1 MTAKILTD
9 AQRQKN
15 KAISESLKKT
25 RAIRKSQECRVFD
38 LKITRTSQQQAK
50 TLELMF
56 REYKWIK
63 NEAIAAGVFS
73 YEAGKTVKVRLSDGS
88 FEERKL
94 TALGSQMKQSA
105 VTDLEW
111 AISAL
116 ATSKEKGRKVGALKF
131 IKNADSIGLK
141 QHKITYEILDSEV
154 KIQKLG
160 RIRVRGTNQLLGYEP
175 ASARLVRKA
184 DGYHILV
191 SAFRAPL
198 PQVFT
203 PGTAVGIDF
212 GLKTHFTLSDGT
224 EINGVFGEP
233 ERLKSLQRK
242 LQRQVKGSNGYSKTR
257 KHIQKEYLK
266 LSYRKDDAAN
276 KLVNQLLKNELVV
289 IQDEQLAQW
298 KRRSGFVRGGKK
310 IQAGIFGRTK
320 SRLFRH
326 PRVIVLDRFVAT
338 TQTCVCGVKTKH
350 PVWWRVFNCSS
361 CGYSAPRDLHSGQ
374 NMLRLAATSKH
385 KSSGQG
391 LPSALVEAVS
401 GWLSSDFLLQ
411 SEKLETARISQLQV
425 KLPQN

>member
-15 KAISESLKKT
+15 KAISESLKNT
-25 RAIRKSQECRVFD
+25 RAKRKAQECKVFD
-38 LKITRTSQQQAK
+38 LKITRLSIQQRENIQQ
-50 TLELMF
+50 MF
-56 REYKWIK
+56 REYKWVK
-63 NEAIAAGVFS
+63 NEAIANGVIGHTV
-73 YEAGKTVKVRLSDGS
+73 GKTVQVKLPDGS
-88 FEERKL
+88 FEERGL

-116 ATSKEKGRKVGALKF
+116 AKSREKGRKVGALKF
-131 IKNADSIGLK
+131 LKNADSIALK
-141 QHKITYEILDSEV
+141 QHGKTYEILDNKV
-154 KIQKLG
+154 RIQKLG
-160 RIRVRGTNQLLGYEP
+160 QVRIRGLEQLKDYEP

-191 SAFRAPL
+191 SAFRE
-198 PQVFT
+198 PQDRIFT
-203 PGTAVGIDF
+203 PGTAIGIDF

-224 EINGVFGEP
+224 EINGVFKEP
-233 ERLKSLQRK
+233 DRLRRLQRK

-257 KHIQKEYLK
+257 YLLQREYLK

-310 IQAGIFGRTK
+310 IQAGIFGRVK
-320 SRLFRH
+320 SGLSASSRI
-326 PRVIVLDRFVAT
+326 VVLDKFVAT
-338 TQTCVCGVKTKH
+338 TQSCVCGVKTAH
-350 PVWWRVFNCSS
+350 PVWWRVFNCRS
-361 CGYSAPRDLHSGQ
+361 CGYTAPRDTHSGQ
-374 NMLRLAATSKH
+374 NMLRLCATSKH
-385 KSSGQG
+385 KTTGQG